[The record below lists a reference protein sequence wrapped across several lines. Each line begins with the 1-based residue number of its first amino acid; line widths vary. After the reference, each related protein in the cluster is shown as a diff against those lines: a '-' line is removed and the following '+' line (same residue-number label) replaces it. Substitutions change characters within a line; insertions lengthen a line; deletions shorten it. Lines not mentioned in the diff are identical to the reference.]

1 MTTAQK
7 MCLCSEHLTTVQSI
21 TFWIVTPS
29 NLDLN
34 IQRNILPLVFRIDLV
49 RPYFLPGQDHTV
61 SKPRRLRYKHLQL
74 WKTEI
79 SVYGIGDYWFCRS
92 KWLDLHILI
101 LSKSCKLFHFSHRWH
116 ILLVTYFIVCVL
128 MYSGHLHF

>member
-1 MTTAQK
+1 MS
-7 MCLCSEHLTTVQSI
+7 LCSEHLTAVQSI

-34 IQRNILPLVFRIDLV
+34 IQSNILPLVFRIDLV
-49 RPYFLPGQDHTV
+49 RPYILPGQDHTV
-61 SKPRRLRYKHLQL
+61 LKPRRHLQL

-92 KWLDLHILI
+92 KWLNLHILI
-101 LSKSCKLFHFSHRWH
+101 LL
-116 ILLVTYFIVCVL
+116 
-128 MYSGHLHF
+128 